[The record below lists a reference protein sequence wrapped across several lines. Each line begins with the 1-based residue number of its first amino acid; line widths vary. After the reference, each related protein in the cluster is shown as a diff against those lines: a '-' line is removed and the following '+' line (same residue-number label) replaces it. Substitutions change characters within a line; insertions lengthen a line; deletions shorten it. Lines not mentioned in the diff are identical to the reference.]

1 MNRRTIGA
9 LTLSG
14 ALALGACGSATT
26 AEPGAGPDAT
36 SSTSAPAEAE
46 GASAKVGDVVD
57 LKELSVLS
65 AAAVEAKGTAHLT
78 QETAGEGALE
88 GQVDYSQP
96 SPRLA
101 MSIEDAD
108 GPFRMILVDATLYLG
123 GPDAAD
129 ADPEKPWLKLDPTA
143 NDEFSAMFAPLVA
156 EMESAMANPA
166 EALAADVVREGTV
179 TAVDVDSTTYQV
191 VLTKAQLE
199 QTLKAATKGL
209 PGITETS
216 VATLPETLTYT
227 FSLTRDHLP
236 LVVVVDLPDG
246 AVTTTY
252 SKWGEPVDIE
262 APPAELVDTPTA

>member
-26 AEPGAGPDAT
+26 AEPGASPDAT
-36 SSTSAPAEAE
+36 SASASAAAE
-46 GASAKVGDVVD
+46 GASVKVGDVVD
-57 LKELSVLS
+57 LKEISVLS
-65 AAAVEAKGTAHLT
+65 AAAVKAKGTAHLT

-101 MSIEDAD
+101 MSMDDAE
-108 GPFRMILVDATLYLG
+108 GTFQMILVDGTLYLG

-129 ADPEKPWLKLDPTA
+129 SDPEKPWLKLDPTA
-143 NDEFSAMFAPLVA
+143 DDEFSAMFAPLVA
-156 EMESAMANPA
+156 EIESAMANPA
-166 EALAADVVREGTV
+166 ETLAADVVGEGTV
-179 TAVDVDSTTYQV
+179 TAVDADSTTYEV

-199 QTLKAATKGL
+199 QSLKAATKGL
-209 PGITETS
+209 PGITDTS
-216 VATLPETLTYT
+216 IATLPETLTYT

-236 LVVVVDLPDG
+236 LSIVVDLPDG
-246 AVTTTY
+246 SETTTY
-252 SKWGEPVDIE
+252 SKWGEPVDIQ